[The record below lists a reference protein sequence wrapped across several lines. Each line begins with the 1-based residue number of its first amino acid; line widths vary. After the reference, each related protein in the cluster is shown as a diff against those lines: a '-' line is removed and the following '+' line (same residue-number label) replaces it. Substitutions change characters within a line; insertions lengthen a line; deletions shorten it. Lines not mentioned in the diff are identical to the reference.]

1 MDFSSYDAHQ
11 FEELLKITDR
21 HLYAKTFD
29 AMFNKSKM
37 PDKLRKLAKK
47 LMTRTKF
54 GFRVSS
60 RGGKVTY
67 LSGKVNGTV
76 PSGCASITTNG
87 NTERNRAYCEFL
99 LEYSR
104 IINYILKVSGDDSLI
119 VIKKSELDSLLENIP
134 IVLGPN

>member
-1 MDFSSYDAHQ
+1 MPIR
-11 FEELLKITDR
+11 LK
-21 HLYAKTFD
+21 
-29 AMFNKSKM
+29 
-37 PDKLRKLAKK
+37 KLAKK

-54 GFRVSS
+54 SFRVSS

-104 IINYILKVSGDDSLI
+104 VINYILKVAGDDSLI
-119 VIKKSELDSLLENIP
+119 ILKRSELDNLLDNISL
-134 IVLGPN
+134 VLGPNKE